1 MTADWT
7 QAVRQRLAPGR
18 LLPLGGSRD
27 GAWMT
32 ERAAAAVLAEAAEAQ
47 VPGARLSALRIGL
60 ADSEDVREP
69 VVPAPPSALPPGPL
83 RVTAE
88 VAATAALPLPDTAAL
103 LRAAL
108 TAAADRLGLVV
119 TEVDLRVTDLLDPS
133 AERPPAQPTPRA
145 PDAERS
151 ADPDEALVAAAVLT
165 VAGVARL
172 TSGLSGRGQAVR
184 VERRATGAALPHR
197 HVYVELTTDPAHR
210 AVEVAQRVRAAVRE
224 TLEDRPTVAVLVTGV
239 E

>member
-18 LLPLGGSRD
+18 LLPLGGRRD

-32 ERAAAAVLAEAAEAQ
+32 ERAAAAVLGEAAAAE
-47 VPGARLSALRIGL
+47 VPEARLGALRIGL
-60 ADSEDVREP
+60 ADPQDVHEP

-88 VAATAALPLPDTAAL
+88 FAATAALPLPDTAAL

-119 TEVDLRVTDLLDPS
+119 TEVDLRVTDLLDTS
-133 AERPPAQPTPRA
+133 AERPPAAPAPQA

-151 ADPDEALVAAAVLT
+151 TEPDESLVAAAVLT
-165 VAGVARL
+165 VRGVARL
-172 TSGLSGRGQAVR
+172 TSSLSGRGQAVR
-184 VERRATGAALPHR
+184 VEHRAAGAALPHR
-197 HVYVELTTDPAHR
+197 HVYVELTTDSADR
-210 AVEVAQRVRAAVRE
+210 AVDVAQRVRAAVRE

>member
-32 ERAAAAVLAEAAEAQ
+32 ERAAASVLGEAAAR
-47 VPGARLSALRIGL
+47 VPGARLGTLRIGV
-60 ADSEDVREP
+60 ADPRDVREP
-69 VVPAPPSALPPGPL
+69 VVPAPPSALWPGPL
-83 RVTAE
+83 RVTADF
-88 VAATAALPLPDTAAL
+88 TAVGDRPLPVTADL
-103 LRAAL
+103 LRSAL
-108 TAAADRLGLVV
+108 TTAVERLGLTV
-119 TEVDLRVTDLLDPS
+119 TEVDLRVTDLLEAPLEPPP
-133 AERPPAQPTPRA
+133 APPAQRP
-145 PDAERS
+145 PDAERTT
-151 ADPDEALVAAAVLT
+151 DPDEALVAAAVLT

-172 TSGLSGRGQAVR
+172 TAAFGDRGHAVR
-184 VERRATGAALPHR
+184 VERRASDAALPHR
-197 HVYVELTTDPAHR
+197 HVYVELATDSAHR
-210 AVEVAQRVRAAVRE
+210 ATEVAQRVRAAVRE

>member
-32 ERAAAAVLAEAAEAQ
+32 EQAARTVLGEAAAAG
-47 VPGARLSALRIGL
+47 VPGARLGTLRIAASGPGRT
-60 ADSEDVREP
+60 REP
-69 VVPAPPSALPPGPL
+69 VVPAPPSALWPGPL
-83 RVTAE
+83 RVTADF
-88 VAATAALPLPDTAAL
+88 AASGDRPLPVTAER
-103 LRAAL
+103 LREVL
-108 TAAADRLGLVV
+108 TAAAERLGLEVS
-119 TEVDLRVTDLLDPS
+119 EVDLRVTDLLEPA
-133 AERPPAQPTPRA
+133 AEPAPAARAQRP
-145 PDAERS
+145 PDAERTT
-151 ADPDEALVAAAVLT
+151 DPDEASVAAAVLT
-165 VAGVARL
+165 VAGVTRL
-172 TSGLSGRGQAVR
+172 TAAFGDRGHAVR
-184 VERRATGAALPHR
+184 VERRESGAALPHR
-197 HVYVELTTDPAHR
+197 HVFVELATDSAHR

>member
-60 ADSEDVREP
+60 ADSEDVRDP

-133 AERPPAQPTPRA
+133 AERPPAHPAPRA

-151 ADPDEALVAAAVLT
+151 TDPDEALVAAAVLT

-184 VERRATGAALPHR
+184 VEQRATGAALPHR
-197 HVYVELTTDPAHR
+197 HVFVELTTAPAHR

>member
-32 ERAAAAVLAEAAEAQ
+32 ERAATSVLAGAAAAE
-47 VPGARLSALRIGL
+47 VPGAWLGTLRIGP
-60 ADSEDVREP
+60 ADPRQVREP
-69 VVPAPPSALPPGPL
+69 VVPAPPSALWPGPL
-83 RVTAE
+83 RVTADF
-88 VAATAALPLPDTAAL
+88 AATAARPLPVTAER
-103 LRAAL
+103 LREVL
-108 TAAADRLGLVV
+108 TAAAGRLGLTV
-119 TEVDLRVTDLLDPS
+119 TEVDLRVTDLL
-133 AERPPAQPTPRA
+133 EPPAEPPPVSRAQRA
-145 PDAERS
+145 PDAERTT
-151 ADPDEALVAAAVLT
+151 DPDEAAVAAAVLT

-172 TSGLSGRGQAVR
+172 TAAFGDRGHAVR
-184 VERRATGAALPHR
+184 VQRRESDAALPHR
-197 HVYVELTTDPAHR
+197 HVYVEVATDSAHR
-210 AVEVAQRVRAAVRE
+210 ATEVAQRVRAAVRD